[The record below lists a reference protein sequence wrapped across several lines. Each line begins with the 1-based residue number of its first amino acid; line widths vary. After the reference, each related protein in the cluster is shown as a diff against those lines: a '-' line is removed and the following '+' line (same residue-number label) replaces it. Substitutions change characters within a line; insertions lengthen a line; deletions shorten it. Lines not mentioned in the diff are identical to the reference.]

1 MKKLFVGLLGLIFC
15 MPGYAA
21 SVVASVNGAPIT
33 DADVTARVSLM
44 NKQGQTSTDNR
55 RIALQNIIDD
65 SVKIAYAQNFG
76 AVPDDETVDA
86 ELKKMNLGEMSATE
100 RAMAESALRAEIAWQ
115 IVVAR
120 TILPTVEITDSD
132 IANMRNEIARE
143 QGLPIEMT
151 IVRLVDI
158 PADVAAKLTKPK
170 SCDDAMQMARN
181 LGGAP
186 QKFTAVQYEL
196 AADIRDRVVELAK
209 LTWSPVVD
217 RSVLLVCDT
226 RRTDEYGKLDD
237 TIEQNAKF
245 KQAMPILFNFTDA
258 ELVEYVTQMGQ
269 PRFRAKQIRDWLN
282 RGAPDFL
289 SMKNLPDTLRRDLD
303 AVAQTLPVRV
313 VKKLES
319 SDGQTTKFLLELGDG
334 EQIECVLMRTSYG
347 NSVCVSS
354 QAGCAMGCK
363 FCAST
368 LLGLKRNLT
377 VNEIY
382 SQILVAQWE
391 LRNDHSSPRPIRPN
405 GDANNGDVSHIVVM
419 GTGEPLQNV
428 ENVIGFIE
436 RANSDMGIGWR
447 KITVSTCGIVPGIRA
462 LTEWGRPINLAIS
475 LHAPTDELRS
485 QIMPINN
492 KYHLGTVLDAA
503 FEFSGLHNRQ
513 LMIEYILLAVR
524 GENGEPVLLN
534 CTPEYAEKLSDL
546 LRSKNCMVNLI
557 PWNAVDER
565 DFVSPSGNAVHRFQD
580 ILIKNGIH
588 TRIRRERGNDIGSAC
603 GQLRLNN
610 KK

>member
-1 MKKLFVGLLGLIFC
+1 MANGIKKGKDFYMKKLFVGLLGIIFC

-76 AVPDDETVDA
+76 AVPDDETVDT

-170 SCDDAMQMARN
+170 SCDDAMQMARD

-196 AADIRDRVVELAK
+196 AADIRDRVVGLAK

-237 TIEQNAKF
+237 AIEQNAKF
-245 KQAMPILFNFTDA
+245 KQAMFIADQQL
-258 ELVEYVTQMGQ
+258 
-269 PRFRAKQIRDWLN
+269 KQ
-282 RGAPDFL
+282 
-289 SMKNLPDTLRRDLD
+289 LRRK
-303 AVAQTLPVRV
+303 AVV
-313 VKKLES
+313 VIN
-319 SDGQTTKFLLELGDG
+319 DDRYEL
-334 EQIECVLMRTSYG
+334 
-347 NSVCVSS
+347 
-354 QAGCAMGCK
+354 
-363 FCAST
+363 
-368 LLGLKRNLT
+368 
-377 VNEIY
+377 
-382 SQILVAQWE
+382 
-391 LRNDHSSPRPIRPN
+391 
-405 GDANNGDVSHIVVM
+405 
-419 GTGEPLQNV
+419 
-428 ENVIGFIE
+428 
-436 RANSDMGIGWR
+436 
-447 KITVSTCGIVPGIRA
+447 
-462 LTEWGRPINLAIS
+462 
-475 LHAPTDELRS
+475 
-485 QIMPINN
+485 
-492 KYHLGTVLDAA
+492 
-503 FEFSGLHNRQ
+503 
-513 LMIEYILLAVR
+513 
-524 GENGEPVLLN
+524 
-534 CTPEYAEKLSDL
+534 
-546 LRSKNCMVNLI
+546 
-557 PWNAVDER
+557 
-565 DFVSPSGNAVHRFQD
+565 
-580 ILIKNGIH
+580 
-588 TRIRRERGNDIGSAC
+588 
-603 GQLRLNN
+603 
-610 KK
+610 

>member
-1 MKKLFVGLLGLIFC
+1 MANGIKKGKDFYMKKLFVGLLGLIFC

-76 AVPDDETVDA
+76 AVPDDETVDT

-170 SCDDAMQMARN
+170 SCDDAMQMARD

-196 AADIRDRVVELAK
+196 AADIRDRVVGLAK

-237 TIEQNAKF
+237 AIEQNAKF
-245 KQAMPILFNFTDA
+245 KQAMFIADQQL
-258 ELVEYVTQMGQ
+258 
-269 PRFRAKQIRDWLN
+269 KQ
-282 RGAPDFL
+282 
-289 SMKNLPDTLRRDLD
+289 LRRK
-303 AVAQTLPVRV
+303 AVV
-313 VKKLES
+313 VIN
-319 SDGQTTKFLLELGDG
+319 DDRYEL
-334 EQIECVLMRTSYG
+334 
-347 NSVCVSS
+347 
-354 QAGCAMGCK
+354 
-363 FCAST
+363 
-368 LLGLKRNLT
+368 
-377 VNEIY
+377 
-382 SQILVAQWE
+382 
-391 LRNDHSSPRPIRPN
+391 
-405 GDANNGDVSHIVVM
+405 
-419 GTGEPLQNV
+419 
-428 ENVIGFIE
+428 
-436 RANSDMGIGWR
+436 
-447 KITVSTCGIVPGIRA
+447 
-462 LTEWGRPINLAIS
+462 
-475 LHAPTDELRS
+475 
-485 QIMPINN
+485 
-492 KYHLGTVLDAA
+492 
-503 FEFSGLHNRQ
+503 
-513 LMIEYILLAVR
+513 
-524 GENGEPVLLN
+524 
-534 CTPEYAEKLSDL
+534 
-546 LRSKNCMVNLI
+546 
-557 PWNAVDER
+557 
-565 DFVSPSGNAVHRFQD
+565 
-580 ILIKNGIH
+580 
-588 TRIRRERGNDIGSAC
+588 
-603 GQLRLNN
+603 
-610 KK
+610 